1 MKMDLI
7 TEEQAKNGIELK
19 VTQNDLI
26 SLLVEE
32 QITDINNQ
40 IKILN
45 DKFRVIRVDIENAV
59 KETITNICIKKTKE
73 IHQDLEYDNYSNNT
87 SLYHNCKRIDISHIN
102 GENSIIKGSSSNFIN
117 KFNKTLNIAVDA
129 TLNKTNIT
137 YSFNEKVNF
146 KLNNKILAKITKY
159 NIELDFFLK
168 KYENY
173 DFNEKTLTRKLKNQF
188 TKEFIKKT
196 PTSFKKALQQK
207 FTLTE

>member
-1 MKMDLI
+1 M
-7 TEEQAKNGIELK
+7 
-19 VTQNDLI
+19 
-26 SLLVEE
+26 
-32 QITDINNQ
+32 
-40 IKILN
+40 ILN
-45 DKFRVIRVDIENAV
+45 KISHFTLFYSGVINYL
-59 KETITNICIKKTKE
+59 KKTKE
-73 IHQDLEYDNYSNNT
+73 IHQDLEYNNYSNHT
-87 SLYHNCKRIDISHIN
+87 SLFHNCKRINIFHIN
-102 GENSIIKGSSSNFIN
+102 GENNIIKGSSSSFIN
-117 KFNKTLNIAVDA
+117 KFNKTLNISIDA

-159 NIELDFFLK
+159 NIELNFFLK